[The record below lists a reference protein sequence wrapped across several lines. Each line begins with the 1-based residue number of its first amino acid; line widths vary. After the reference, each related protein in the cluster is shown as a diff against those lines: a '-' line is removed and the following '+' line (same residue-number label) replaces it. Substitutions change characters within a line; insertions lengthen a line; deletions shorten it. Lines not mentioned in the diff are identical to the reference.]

1 MASYRVVQWRDI
13 PAVVE
18 AADADGTARRP
29 LSARFQELIDAVAM
43 RAGATDGDAYLDG
56 WTHGPGSERPG
67 TAAAVA
73 AAVAAELES
82 GFEALAARH
91 LRPTP

>member
-1 MASYRVVQWRDI
+1 MATSG
-13 PAVVE
+13 AE
-18 AADADGTARRP
+18 ATRGGCPCQGGARPARRP

-43 RAGATDGDAYLDG
+43 RAGATDADAYLDG

-73 AAVAAELES
+73 DAVAAELES
-82 GFEALAARH
+82 GFEALAASH